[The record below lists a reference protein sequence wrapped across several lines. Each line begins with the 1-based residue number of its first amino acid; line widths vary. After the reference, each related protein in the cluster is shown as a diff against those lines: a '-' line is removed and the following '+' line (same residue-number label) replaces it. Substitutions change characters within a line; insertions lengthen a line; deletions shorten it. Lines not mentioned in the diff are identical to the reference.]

1 MREQDRSPPR
11 GVLRTLSKISDEVCY
26 KKLTA
31 FNHYLFLKIY
41 PSHMI
46 DRVLITTLPSKKERI
61 FPALVEVFLL
71 EKIVLSNL
79 EILIS

>member
-1 MREQDRSPPR
+1 MRGRDRSPPR

-26 KKLTA
+26 KNLTA
-31 FNHYLFLKIY
+31 FNYYLFLKIS

-46 DRVLITTLPSKKERI
+46 DRVLITTLLPKKEKI
-61 FPALVEVFLL
+61 FPALVKVFLL